1 MSGLSKLGVDVSA
14 IYARATADGQK
25 VFAVCFYAFA
35 SVSMTLVNKGAVKAI
50 PFPYFLCLIQN
61 ALTIVIALFVALVL
75 APGHDKLGL
84 KLKITQAVLIT
95 WMPALILFV
104 LMLISSMSAMKYLA
118 VPSVLVFRA
127 LTPLA
132 TAAFSMCLL
141 ENSIPSKAEWA
152 SLAVIVVG
160 AACYLAADPSFSL
173 YGYAW
178 MLLNLFAAALYHV
191 YVKRCINKLTPST
204 MDLVLLNNVLSIPIF
219 LLLGATIDDP
229 VGLVQQLQHVS
240 LGGWLAVLGSC
251 IVAGLIAFS
260 GFFLQAAVSP
270 TTATVINHLT
280 KVCTFIA
287 SYLIFQD
294 RFGAWMLVGVIL
306 TLAGTIWYTALTKK
320 GPPPPPPETNGKAG
334 VQMPAASENTSL
346 LANTNNGSKGASNV

>member
-1 MSGLSKLGVDVSA
+1 MD
-14 IYARATADGQK
+14 
-25 VFAVCFYAFA
+25 
-35 SVSMTLVNKGAVKAI
+35 
-50 PFPYFLCLIQN
+50 
-61 ALTIVIALFVALVL
+61 
-75 APGHDKLGL
+75 
-84 KLKITQAVLIT
+84 
-95 WMPALILFV
+95 ALILFV

-132 TAAFSMCLL
+132 TAAFAMCLL

-251 IVAGLIAFS
+251 VVAGLIAFS

-280 KVCTFIA
+280 KVCTLSPPISSSRTA
-287 SYLIFQD
+287 LAPGCWWALYSLWPV
-294 RFGAWMLVGVIL
+294 RFG
-306 TLAGTIWYTALTKK
+306 TRH
-320 GPPPPPPETNGKAG
+320 
-334 VQMPAASENTSL
+334 
-346 LANTNNGSKGASNV
+346 